1 MKEKRLGNDVWMGIA
16 SGRDATRGQKNFH
29 GLYSRCCIDCSVF
42 FERVHFVENET
53 REDYPRC
60 RYKVSSTCYNIHR
73 TISVK
78 RESKEVDSWREIE
91 LGKQR
96 DCVPRT
102 LRFRAVSLA
111 LGSTVR
117 DAKDEEERISFKECL
132 RWMLVCEIGW
142 HGGSS
147 NSQDRATDG
156 NYSRLLEFN

>member
-1 MKEKRLGNDVWMGIA
+1 M
-16 SGRDATRGQKNFH
+16 
-29 GLYSRCCIDCSVF
+29 
-42 FERVHFVENET
+42 HFVENET

-60 RYKVSSTCYNIHR
+60 RYKVSSACYNLRR

-78 RESKEVDSWREIE
+78 RESKGVDSWSEIE

-96 DCVPRT
+96 DCVPWT

-142 HGGSS
+142 RGGSL
-147 NSQDRATDG
+147 NFQDRATDG
-156 NYSRLLEFN
+156 NYLRLLEFN